1 MDSSWSQTTIPNH
14 QPLVSCCQCQPQTK
28 CLKSGSSSRDS
39 DSETWM
45 KKDGEVALP
54 LLSGKTWG
62 IHHGF
67 QETLENMIKHAVFL
81 GGKKRLLKELA
92 DQKFKLKDF
101 LKVFLEDD
109 VLPLI
114 CLVVYVFW
122 ILPW

>member
-1 MDSSWSQTTIPNH
+1 
-14 QPLVSCCQCQPQTK
+14 
-28 CLKSGSSSRDS
+28 
-39 DSETWM
+39 M

-92 DQKFKLKDF
+92 DQIVQVEGLFEA
-101 LKVFLEDD
+101 FLEDD

-114 CLVVYVFW
+114 CLVVFFHGFYHDKSV
-122 ILPW
+122 IHN